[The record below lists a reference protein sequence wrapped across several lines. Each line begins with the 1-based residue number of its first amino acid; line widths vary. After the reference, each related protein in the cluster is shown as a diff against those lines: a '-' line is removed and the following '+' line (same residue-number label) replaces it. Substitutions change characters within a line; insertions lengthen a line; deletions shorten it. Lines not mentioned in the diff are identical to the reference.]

1 MIAIAFVL
9 LLLPARP
16 GSTELEALRDPSR
29 DVREKAIAALA
40 AKERD
45 IDDLLLLLHEKD
57 ARVRRGV
64 CAALAVRA
72 EPVAIP
78 ALLLEGSPDAALA
91 CVRIVEQSRLDLP
104 TIAALATP
112 AMRAALRQAHAGTVN
127 ARLKPLRGSL
137 GLARPQTHRAHIAGG
152 VWSERILLGIAR
164 DPDQPP
170 RKRAHALHAA
180 QLLIGRAL
188 ESDLVKLLDDPE
200 EAVRSAALT
209 LLWRLH
215 TDRGNQE
222 LVKLLERADR
232 YSNSNVSLLVS
243 SVDQGGTPTP
253 EGRQFLATRI
263 RTGSAA
269 LAADAAAVLLKHERK
284 VALELLTARVRDQIH
299 RSDGPELALL
309 FLRCGTPTPEL
320 RKLALRTK
328 DPLSRLVTTQPAE
341 KIPEALREFLDPR
354 PGSSEWVRIRVV
366 STLLARHNLPWED
379 RLRYAR
385 GVLGSDVASWRAGG
399 LHLLRGAPEEILRP
413 LHPRL
418 FLSLDDRS
426 ETVRVKAAIL
436 LMPEPRAQRVLWTAL
451 YDGDLRTAWS
461 AAPALDAKLSRR
473 TPVAE
478 RRRRARDA
486 LAALDR
492 R

>member
-1 MIAIAFVL
+1 M
-9 LLLPARP
+9 
-16 GSTELEALRDPSR
+16 EALRDPSR

-45 IDDLLLLLHEKD
+45 IEDLLLLLREKD
-57 ARVRRGV
+57 GRVRRGV
-64 CAALAVRA
+64 CAALAVRGD
-72 EPVAIP
+72 PVAIP
-78 ALLLEGSPDAALA
+78 ALLLEGSPDAAST

-112 AMRAALRQAHAGTVN
+112 AMHEALKGAHAAAVN
-127 ARLKPLRGSL
+127 ARLTALQGYL
-137 GLARPQTHRAHIAGG
+137 GLARPQTHRATIAGG
-152 VWSERILLGIAR
+152 VWSERILLAIAR
-164 DPDQPP
+164 DPEQPP
-170 RKRAHALHAA
+170 GKRAHALHAA
-180 QLLIGRAL
+180 QLLIGRSL
-188 ESDLVKLLDDPE
+188 ESDLDKLLDDPE
-200 EAVRSAALT
+200 ETVRSAALS

-215 TDRGNQE
+215 TDTGNQT

-243 SVDQGGTPTP
+243 AVDQGGTPTP
-253 EGRQFLATRI
+253 EGRRFLATRI

-284 VALELLTARVRDQIH
+284 IALELLTARVRDQIH

-320 RKLALRTK
+320 RELALRTK
-328 DPLSRLVTTQPAE
+328 DPLSRMVTTQPTE

-354 PGSSEWVRIRVV
+354 PGSSEWVRVRVV
-366 STLLARHNLPWED
+366 STLLARHSLPWED
-379 RLRYAR
+379 KVRYAR
-385 GVLGSDVASWRAGG
+385 GVLGSDIASWRAGG
-399 LHLLRGAPEEILRP
+399 LNLLRGAPEEILRP

-418 FLSLDDRS
+418 FLALDDHS
-426 ETVRVKAAIL
+426 ESVRVKAAIL
-436 LMPEPRAQRVLWTAL
+436 LLPEPRAQRVLWTAL
-451 YDGDLRTAWS
+451 YDGDLRTAWT
-461 AAPALDAKLSRR
+461 AAPALDATLSRR

-486 LAALDR
+486 LAVLDSR
-492 R
+492 